1 MEYIQE
7 LESLVGDIGTIT
19 KEELEILNEFTDE
32 KVGFKD
38 SMKTDYSQ
46 SQELCSAFLKI
57 AEKNKM
63 VQYIEILSKH
73 TRDSIEEFYHKY
85 NANDNI

>member
-7 LESLVGDIGTIT
+7 LESLVGDIGNIA

-38 SMKTDYSQ
+38 SMKKDYSQ

-57 AEKNKM
+57 AEKNRM
-63 VQYIEILSKH
+63 IQYIELLSKH
-73 TRDSIEEFYHKY
+73 TRDSIAEFYCKY